1 MDSVKLEERLEV
13 KLPNIPYQNSFET
26 FYVNFSFPFI
36 LC

>member
-26 FYVNFSFPFI
+26 LYVNLSFPFI